1 MKPGFA
7 LSLSL
12 EGIALLHRAADG
24 WRVVGDVSLDA
35 PDLTNTLEDLRQRA
49 LEIDPRG
56 PVCKLIIPNDQIRYL
71 NVPATAS
78 DDDENREMAVTAL
91 ATATPYT
98 LDELAFDLNLGANHT
113 QVAAVA
119 RATLAEA
126 EQFAT
131 EHGFEPVSFVAIP
144 DGTEFDGEPNFGPAS
159 RVADEEPVERDDAPV
174 SVIGMAIE
182 PAPPPEPSAVED
194 DHSDPDISDRPAEVP
209 PEPAQFTS
217 RRSKADEPSTA
228 PPLAGAT
235 RNAPDMQPVKPVEPT
250 PSVASIP
257 ETESA
262 LPEPVPTEPEPVP
275 TEPEPVS
282 TEPVPVPANPEPVP
296 TEPVPLS
303 TENDTAT
310 AEEDKPETT
319 ATTPDADTP
328 PDTIRK
334 PVIIRPA
341 KSVESA
347 TSDSAPPASQPDPEP
362 MDEAAR
368 LTVFG
373 ARERSAVGGKPRHLG
388 LILMAALLL
397 FLAGVAAWATFFLE
411 DGLAGLFDRSP
422 AVTEQAA
429 VPTAPTPGV
438 QSSAPTSPATDGP
451 TADGDVETARIEPE
465 AASPGDTAPETT
477 TEADSAT
484 PEPAGAADP
493 QALQQDLD
501 RYAATGIW
509 QRAPAIPETPEIV
522 DLNNLYEVS
531 IDRTDLA
538 QDAVAL
544 PSLSEL
550 DTDLPLDSVTAPAA
564 AGTTFA
570 LGADGLVI
578 PSPEGTL
585 TPEGIRVFQ
594 GKPPVV
600 PPPTPTRFEAEPD
613 LDAGRD
619 RLAGLR
625 PKPRPSDLVEQTE
638 RTQLG
643 GLTRAEL
650 GQVRPKTRPRTQ
662 KQEAERD
669 ETPTAQAV
677 VVSKTPKARPRN
689 FSAKVEKARK
699 QTAGPSAQVAAV
711 TVAPRTVK
719 PKIPSSA
726 SVARR
731 ATLDN
736 AINLRR
742 INLIGVYG
750 TPANRRALVRLPSG
764 RYKKVKVG
772 DRVDGG
778 KIVAIGDSE
787 LRYQKNGRN
796 VTLKMPRG

>member
-12 EGIALLHRAADG
+12 DGIALLHRAADG

-35 PDLTNTLEDLRQRA
+35 PDLTDTLEHLRQRA
-49 LEIDPRG
+49 IKIDPRG

-71 NVPATAS
+71 SVAATAS
-78 DDDENREMAVTAL
+78 DDDGNRELALTAL
-91 ATATPYT
+91 ATATPYS
-98 LDELAFDLNLGANHT
+98 LDELAFDLNLGANQT

-119 RATLAEA
+119 HATLAEA
-126 EQFAT
+126 EQFAA

-144 DGTEFDGEPNFGPAS
+144 DETEFDGEPYFGPAS
-159 RVADEEPVERDDAPV
+159 SVKDTDSVERDDEPV

-182 PAPPPEPSAVED
+182 PATPAEPSADED
-194 DHSDPDISDRPAEVP
+194 DLPEPDIADAPAEETA
-209 PEPAQFTS
+209 EPAPFTS
-217 RRSKADEPSTA
+217 RRGKADEPSTA
-228 PPLAGAT
+228 PPLAGA
-235 RNAPDMQPVKPVEPT
+235 RRDAPVEPPAKPVTPT
-250 PSVASIP
+250 PSVADIS
-257 ETESA
+257 EAEKA
-262 LPEPVPTEPEPVP
+262 NPVAGPTEDG
-275 TEPEPVS
+275 TGI
-282 TEPVPVPANPEPVP
+282 
-296 TEPVPLS
+296 
-303 TENDTAT
+303 
-310 AEEDKPETT
+310 AEENEAEVASLAKDSQSETV
-319 ATTPDADTP
+319 
-328 PDTIRK
+328 K
-334 PVIIRPA
+334 KKVIIRPVQPTDTVTPA
-341 KSVESA
+341 SLPPVSL
-347 TSDSAPPASQPDPEP
+347 TPASQPELEP
-362 MDEAAR
+362 KDEAAR

-373 ARERSAVGGKPRHLG
+373 ARKRSSVGGKPRHLG

-397 FLAGVAAWATFFLE
+397 FLAGVAAWAALFLE
-411 DGLAGLFDRSP
+411 DGLAGLFNDSP
-422 AVTEQAA
+422 AAIEQAA
-429 VPTAPTPGV
+429 VPFPLVPSV
-438 QSSAPTSPATDGP
+438 QSRAPTSPATDDP
-451 TADGDVETARIEPE
+451 TTDEDVEIAPE
-465 AASPGDTAPETT
+465 AAGSGDLIPDDMTTAE
-477 TEADSAT
+477 TEASEADDSQT
-484 PEPAGAADP
+484 
-493 QALQQDLD
+493 LQQDEA

-509 QRAPAIPETPEIV
+509 QRAPALPETPEIV

-544 PSLSEL
+544 PTIAEL
-550 DTDLPLDSVTAPAA
+550 ETDLSLDSVTAPAA

-570 LGADGLVI
+570 LDADGLVT
-578 PSPEGTL
+578 PSPQGTL
-585 TPEGIRVFQ
+585 TPEGIRVFE
-594 GKPPVV
+594 GKPPVI
-600 PPPTPTRFEAEPD
+600 PPPTPTRFEVEPD

-650 GQVRPKTRPRTQ
+650 GKARPKPRPRVQ

-689 FSAKVEKARK
+689 FGAKVDTARK
-699 QTAGPSAQVAAV
+699 QTAGPSSQVAAA
-711 TVAPRTVK
+711 TVAPKTVS
-719 PKIPSSA
+719 PRIPSSA

-750 TPANRRALVRLPSG
+750 TPANRRALVRMPSG

-772 DRVDGG
+772 DKVDGG

-787 LRYQKNGRN
+787 LRYQKSGRN